1 MFPPLTPNIYHSV
14 QNNFLFQGG
23 RKMARKL
30 KQMVV
35 VVLVL
40 LLALPSYVGA
50 NSQSIKIIVD
60 GVPIQADQMP
70 IVVDGRTLVPVRAIF
85 EALDAKVTY
94 QSATRQVI
102 GTRDNTT
109 IVLTIGSN
117 RATVNNQVK
126 TLDVP
131 AQTVNGR
138 TLVPVRFV
146 SEALGDDVKYDA
158 SRREVVITKKYS
170 SNVTLRNV
178 NNFGDGRDLEVSF
191 NKAENETNVDHYR
204 IMIVKTS
211 RANSFTLSNANQTP
225 SNYYTY
231 VPKEGKNIKRVLNS
245 YTMDTD
251 GAYIQSGVSYT
262 AFVLTV
268 GRNGVVNTLQRSS
281 NTVTLNTSRSLQQI
295 TNLSVNDVSDYGD
308 ARDIE
313 VDFTRL
319 PDETYLL
326 EYRAI
331 VVRASEANSFNLTNA
346 IELPSSNYTVIPRR
360 GTNIKETLQ
369 YQTRDHQGRFI
380 ETNTAYRVFILA
392 VGTPGSGYSS
402 SLSRQSNEV
411 RLSTNPEE
419 IRVTGVEVRDAAD
432 YGDGRDLEV
441 SFSIPRNE
449 SRVSEYRV
457 MVVPTNEAG
466 SFTLSRA
473 NNLNSNQ
480 YSVVS
485 KTGFNIR
492 TTLPSFARDVNG
504 QQIQSNRSYRVFV
517 LSHGGPA
524 NSYYNSLS
532 YSSNTVTLTEN
543 FQAVAV
549 TNLQVSDVSNFS
561 DGRDL
566 QVSFNKV
573 PDEYMIQ
580 EYRIMVVKAAQANSF
595 TLAAANNISSSNYTS
610 VAKTGSNISR
620 TLSATS
626 TDAYGDLIREGVDY
640 RVFVLSVSAGGN
652 TANALSGASQ
662 TIRLTNNTVVD
673 TVSNVV
679 AEDIANAGDGS
690 DMQVRF
696 NKLPNESTLLEYRI
710 MVVKSDQANSFDLN
724 TANNVNANNYTR
736 VTKTGSNITQRLTS
750 TARDVHGNLIRPSE
764 AYKVFVLSVS
774 NVSSDRNTLSQP
786 SSEITLSNPGVDVAT
801 GITVFDVGNN
811 GNGQD
816 LEVNFLKA
824 ANETPISYYTVM
836 VVRSHEAANFTLE
849 QANAVAVANYTRVDK
864 TGGNLKVT
872 LPANARD
879 VRGNLITNGIA
890 YNVFILSVADG
901 TNATRN
907 SLSAP
912 SSTITLVN
920 N

>member
-1 MFPPLTPNIYHSV
+1 MVT
-14 QNNFLFQGG
+14 
-23 RKMARKL
+23 KL
-30 KQMVV
+30 KQTVV
-35 VVLVL
+35 VLLVL

-50 NSQSIKIIVD
+50 NTQPIKIIVD
-60 GVPIQADQMP
+60 GVPISSDQAP
-70 IVVDGRTLVPVRAIF
+70 IIVDGRTLVPVRAIF
-85 EALDAKVTY
+85 EALDAKVSY
-94 QSATRQVI
+94 VSATKQVI

-109 IVLTIGSN
+109 VILTLGSN
-117 RATVNNQVK
+117 RAIVNNEVK
-126 TLDVP
+126 ILDVP

-146 SEALGDDVKYDA
+146 SEALGDDVKYNA
-158 SRREVVITKKYS
+158 SRREVVITRKYS
-170 SNVTLRNV
+170 SNVTVKDV
-178 NNFGDGRDLEVSF
+178 NNFGDGRDIEVSF
-191 NKAENETNVDHYR
+191 NKAQNEALVDHYR
-204 IMIVKTS
+204 IMMVKTS
-211 RANSFTLSNANQTP
+211 KANSFTLSNANQTS

-231 VPKEGKNIKRVLNS
+231 VAKEGKNIKRTLNS

-262 AFVLTV
+262 AFILTV
-268 GRNGVVNTLQRSS
+268 GRNGSVNTLERSS
-281 NTVTLNTSRSLQQI
+281 NSVTLNTSRTLPQI

-319 PDETYLL
+319 SDESYLL

-331 VVRASEANSFNLTNA
+331 IVRANEANSFNLTSA
-346 IELPSSNYTVIPRR
+346 MELPSSNYTVIPRR

-369 YQTRDHQGRFI
+369 FQTRDHQGRFI

-392 VGTPGSGYSS
+392 VGSPGSGYGS
-402 SLSRQSNEV
+402 SLSRQSNEI

-419 IRVTGVEVRDAAD
+419 IRVTGVEVRDAGD

-449 SRVSEYRV
+449 SRVSEYRI

-466 SFTLSRA
+466 NFNISRA
-473 NNLNSNQ
+473 NNLTSNQ
-480 YSVVS
+480 YTVVG

-492 TTLPSFARDVNG
+492 TTLPSYASDVNG
-504 QQIQSNRSYRVFV
+504 RQIESNRSYRVFV
-517 LSHGGPA
+517 FSYGGAA

-543 FQAVAV
+543 FQAIPV

-566 QVSFNKV
+566 QVSFNRV
-573 PDEYMIQ
+573 SDETMIQ
-580 EYRIMVVKAAQANSF
+580 EYRIMVVKAAQANAF
-595 TLAAANNISSSNYTS
+595 TLAIANNVSSNNYTY
-610 VAKTGSNISR
+610 VAKTGSNITR
-620 TLSATS
+620 TLSSTS

-640 RVFVLSVSAGGN
+640 KVFVLSVSAGGN
-652 TANALSGASQ
+652 TANALSSASQ

-690 DMQVRF
+690 DMQVKF
-696 NKLPNESTLLEYRI
+696 NKLPNESTLQEYRI
-710 MVVKSDQANSFDLN
+710 MVVKTDQANSFNLIA
-724 TANNVNANNYTR
+724 ANNVHSNNYTR
-736 VTKTGSNITQRLTS
+736 VTKTGSNITQRLAS
-750 TARDVHGNLIRPSE
+750 TTRDIHGNLIRPSE
-764 AYKVFVLSVS
+764 PYKVFVLAVS
-774 NVSSDRNTLSQP
+774 NVSGDRNTLSQP
-786 SSEITLSNPGVDVAT
+786 SSEIILSNPGVDVAT
-801 GITVFDVGNN
+801 GITVFDIGNN

-816 LEVNFLKA
+816 IEVNFLKA
-824 ANETPISYYTVM
+824 ANETPISYYTVL
-836 VVRSHEAANFTLE
+836 VVRSHETANFTLD
-849 QANAVAVANYTRVDK
+849 QANAVPVANYTRVDK
-864 TGGNLKVT
+864 TGSNLKIT
-872 LPANARD
+872 LPSTARD
-879 VRGNLITNGIA
+879 VRGNLITNGVA
-890 YNVFILSVADG
+890 YNIFILSVADG
-901 TNATRN
+901 TNATKN

-912 SSTITLVN
+912 SSSITLAN